1 MTVAAADNRLRCQRR
16 NQAGDIRI
24 LSLTGNRV
32 IGRIVWLD
40 LEPHIGL
47 RMLPGCP
54 RRRLVRA
61 VAVAPQADLERRNS
75 RLDLGAC
82 QIDASHV
89 RRCIPG
95 DARRLC
101 GMCIVTICAFDMSII
116 DDGWLDRVVSQRRIL
131 YSVRREL
138 IDDRHHVLA
147 SHVAIVARGAILLL
161 AIVPQ

>member
-24 LSLTGNRV
+24 LPLTGNRV

-75 RLDLGAC
+75 RLDLGRPARSPVYPRRR
-82 QIDASHV
+82 APTVWHV
-89 RRCIPG
+89 HR
-95 DARRLC
+95 DNL
-101 GMCIVTICAFDMSII
+101 
-116 DDGWLDRVVSQRRIL
+116 RI
-131 YSVRREL
+131 
-138 IDDRHHVLA
+138 RHVDH
-147 SHVAIVARGAILLL
+147 
-161 AIVPQ
+161 